1 MDWESKDDY
10 GPIAVYTNWSM
21 FILLTILIA
30 LRIYC
35 RLAYGSKGII
45 RGVGLD
51 DLITIF
57 CWVLFLVTCALIT
70 VTVSHGLGKHMSAL
84 SPEQITESL
93 HWNVISNSVA
103 VWVFSLPK
111 FAIVALLRRIL
122 TYGNKTAVLFWGLC
136 ITSQACI
143 LATSIWWF
151 KQCTPIEYGW
161 DRSIEGSCADV
172 SVLKNLGYFTSAYSA
187 FLDFFFAL
195 YPIPLIM
202 RLNLDLKNRVTISV
216 AMGLSAL
223 ASAVSVY
230 KLAIFGE
237 VFTMLPSDPT
247 FPVAYLDILGMAEGF
262 ILLVCASLPTLG
274 PLIRA
279 IRGQTIRGTG
289 WSGNSSSQAYYHS
302 KGTGNR
308 ETRSGNSTWRQQH
321 SKLSSIGGGGTD
333 LESGRREKVG
343 GAVHGDYD
351 VDEMPLVQVK
361 KSNSMRM
368 DPIIIHKSTD
378 IAVHS
383 EPRTPDSRPATR
395 DRDIFVKH

>member
-1 MDWESKDDY
+1 MDWETRDDY
-10 GPIAVYTNWSM
+10 GPVAVYTNWAM
-21 FILLTILIA
+21 FIILTR

-57 CWVLFLVTCALIT
+57 CWILFLITCVLVTI
-70 VTVSHGLGKHMSAL
+70 TVSHGLGKHMSAL

-103 VWVFSLPK
+103 IWVFSLPK

-122 TYGNKTAVLFWGLC
+122 TYGNKTAVLFWGLAF
-136 ITSQACI
+136 TSQACI

-151 KQCTPIEYGW
+151 RQCTPIEYGW

-202 RLNLDLKNRVTISV
+202 RLNLGLKNRVTISV

-247 FPVAYLDILGMAEGF
+247 YPVAYLDILGMAEGF

-279 IRGQTIRGTG
+279 IRGQTINGSG
-289 WSGNSSSQAYYHS
+289 WSGNSSSQAYYS

-308 ETRSGNSTWRQQH
+308 ETRSGSQSWRANH
-321 SKLSSIGGGGTD
+321 KLPGGGTD
-333 LESGRREKVG
+333 LESARREKIG
-343 GAVHGDYD
+343 GSSHYD
-351 VDEMPLVQVK
+351 VDEMPLVETK
-361 KSNSMRM
+361 KSNSVRLE
-368 DPIIIHKSTD
+368 PIIIHKSTD

-383 EPRTPDSRPATR
+383 EPRTPDSRPTTR